1 MKKPERVTGVSL
13 RSIPATPIRR
23 HYTKRKKGRTLLR
36 GAMGVPVARTNDKVV
51 ATIRALRRNGFG
63 ALDELFPTVCL
74 QELSQARRQGWKV
87 DRSASYC
94 GRCGASVGPGVN
106 TAAACPFCAGQPI
119 AWDRIIRLGVY
130 REPIS
135 RWIVGMKF
143 AGQWPWAKW
152 FGRRLARAAGRWAGA
167 QHQQQV
173 VVCPVPLHW
182 GRRLRRG
189 YDQSYLMARGFAQM
203 RGWPVVRLI
212 RKARYTRPQTALS
225 ASMRIANVRGSFK
238 VKPLDLSGWTVWL
251 VDDVKTTGATLSV
264 CARLLRKAGA
274 DRIHVAVAAVADPAG
289 TDFKT
294 WPGGSAK

>member
-1 MKKPERVTGVSL
+1 
-13 RSIPATPIRR
+13 
-23 HYTKRKKGRTLLR
+23 
-36 GAMGVPVARTNDKVV
+36 
-51 ATIRALRRNGFG
+51 
-63 ALDELFPTVCL
+63 
-74 QELSQARRQGWKV
+74 
-87 DRSASYC
+87 
-94 GRCGASVGPGVN
+94 
-106 TAAACPFCAGQPI
+106 
-119 AWDRIIRLGVY
+119 VY

-135 RWIVGMKF
+135 RWIIGMKF

-152 FGRRLARAAGRWAGA
+152 FGRRLARAAGRSAKA
-167 QHQQQV
+167 QQRV

-182 GRRLRRG
+182 ARRLRRG
-189 YDQSYLMARGFAQM
+189 YDQSYLMAHGFAQV

-225 ASMRIANVRGSFK
+225 ASRRVANVRGSFK
-238 VKPLDLSGWTVWL
+238 VKPLDLTGWTVWL

-294 WPGGSAK
+294 WPGGSAT